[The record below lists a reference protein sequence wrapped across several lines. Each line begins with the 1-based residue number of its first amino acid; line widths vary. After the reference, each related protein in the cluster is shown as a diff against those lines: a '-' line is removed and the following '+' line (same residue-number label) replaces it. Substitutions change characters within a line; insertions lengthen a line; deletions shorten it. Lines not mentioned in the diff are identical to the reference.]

1 MEKELDIQYYAQDR
15 FGIERFY
22 PVSKDAQLVCVL
34 MDTKEITDKGFRVA
48 ENYGA
53 TFTEVLR
60 PR

>member
-34 MDTKEITDKGFRVA
+34 MDTKEITDKDL
-48 ENYGA
+48 E
-53 TFTEVLR
+53 LR
-60 PR
+60 KTMVPHSQKF